1 VPGET
6 RRREGR
12 ISFTVKEAQQQRDR
26 QHKDRESHQR
36 KTLVRLY
43 NIVSKQDKNPP
54 PLPPE
59 ERKTN
64 TIIKKGRTRNDC
76 VSRFTPAFNIPLQ
89 LM

>member
-12 ISFTVKEAQQQRDR
+12 ISFTVKEAQQQ
-26 QHKDRESHQR
+26 QQQREIGNTRRKSHQR

-54 PLPPE
+54 PLPLPPE
-59 ERKTN
+59 EK
-64 TIIKKGRTRNDC
+64 RTR
-76 VSRFTPAFNIPLQ
+76 
-89 LM
+89 